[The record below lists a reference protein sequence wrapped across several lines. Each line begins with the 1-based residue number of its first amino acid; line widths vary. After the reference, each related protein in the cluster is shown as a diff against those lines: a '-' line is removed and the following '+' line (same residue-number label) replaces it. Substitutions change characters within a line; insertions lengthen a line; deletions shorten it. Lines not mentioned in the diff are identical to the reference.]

1 MKFVYDL
8 RKEEV
13 VKSLFGL
20 FKRTTYRGLFLYGLL
35 CAYLGIVVLVIGIA
49 FGGGLFVFLFIV
61 FAILLV
67 FAVFTMTSPPLMFK
81 KILRRLSMQAKSRI
95 VEFGE
100 EEVKFIDEESE
111 QILFVIPYNLI
122 LDVKANKDWIILILK
137 PDFKNLQELQEKYFL
152 PVLDLYRI
160 PVTTDKLMIQD
171 IEEITRLIKERVV

>member
-1 MKFVYDL
+1 
-8 RKEEV
+8 
-13 VKSLFGL
+13 
-20 FKRTTYRGLFLYGLL
+20 
-35 CAYLGIVVLVIGIA
+35 
-49 FGGGLFVFLFIV
+49 
-61 FAILLV
+61 
-67 FAVFTMTSPPLMFK
+67 
-81 KILRRLSMQAKSRI
+81 MQAKSRI

-137 PDFKNLQELQEKYFL
+137 PDFKNLQELQERYFV

-160 PVTTDKLMIQD
+160 PVTTDKMMIQD